1 MSNAVFEN
9 PAFVLQSIKN
19 VSFENREVPKL
30 RDEYD
35 VRVHIEQTG
44 ICGSDVHYW
53 QRGRIG
59 DFVLESPIVL
69 GHESSGTVVEVG
81 KKVKNL
87 KVGDRVAIEPG
98 VPCRHCD
105 YCRAGSYN
113 LCADTVFAATPPW
126 DGTLQKYYI
135 VAGDYC
141 YPIPEHMTAEDGA
154 LVEPVAVAVQICKVA
169 GLRGG
174 QSVLV
179 FGCGPIGALC
189 QAVAKAYGAS
199 KVVGVDLSKSRADF
213 ARSFGADDVYV
224 PSREMAANKVDPV
237 DASRAMAENI
247 VRTFG
252 LGDGADVVLECTG
265 AEPCIQAGVFAAK
278 KGGTFVQAGMGK
290 EVCEETARPE
300 LPRTV
305 RDGNLTFN
313 VQNVVFP
320 ITTACIR
327 ALRILGSIRYT
338 TGCYPEAVN
347 LVASGKVDPR
357 RLITHRFKFEQ
368 ALEAFEIVRQA
379 KEDTLKVI
387 IEGVQK

>member
-1 MSNAVFEN
+1 MTELN
-9 PAFVLQSIKN
+9 PAFVLRSVQN
-19 VSFENREVPKL
+19 VSFENREVPAL

-35 VRVHIEQTG
+35 VRVHVEQTG

-69 GHESSGTVVEVG
+69 GHESAGTVVEVG
-81 KKVKNL
+81 GKVKNV

-105 YCRAGSYN
+105 YCRAGAYN

-135 VAGDYC
+135 VAGDYT
-141 YPIPEHMTAEDGA
+141 YPIPDHMSAEDGA

-174 QSVLV
+174 QTVLV
-179 FGCGPIGALC
+179 FGCGPIGVLC

-199 KVVGVDLSKSRADF
+199 RVVGVDVSESRARF
-213 ARSFGADDVYV
+213 AKAFAADDVYV
-224 PSREMAANKVDPV
+224 SKRLPGAPGDPV
-237 DASRAMAENI
+237 EAARAVGEKI
-247 VRTFG
+247 VREHG

-290 EVCEETARPE
+290 E
-300 LPRTV
+300 
-305 RDGNLTFN
+305 
-313 VQNVVFP
+313 NVVFP
-320 ITTACIR
+320 ITAACIR
-327 ALRILGSIRYT
+327 ALVIKGSIRYT
-338 TGCYPEAVN
+338 TGCYPEAVS
-347 LVASGKVDPR
+347 LVASGKVQPR
-357 RLITHRFKFEQ
+357 KLITHRYKFEE
-368 ALEAFEIVRQA
+368 ALEAFEVVRQA
-379 KEDTLKVI
+379 KEDTLKVVI
-387 IEGVQK
+387 QGVPK